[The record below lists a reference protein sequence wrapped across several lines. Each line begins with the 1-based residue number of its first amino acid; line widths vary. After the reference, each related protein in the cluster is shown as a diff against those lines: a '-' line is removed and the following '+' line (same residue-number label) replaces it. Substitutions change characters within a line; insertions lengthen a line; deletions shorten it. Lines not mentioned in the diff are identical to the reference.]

1 MSVVELHKSYLT
13 ILVWGIIC
21 EIIVLIYYL
30 SNNRYTFEFYL
41 TLGLLPITLGGI
53 MAIVRTI
60 KKEVSD

>member
-13 ILVWGIIC
+13 ILVWGLIC

>member
-13 ILVWGIIC
+13 ILVWGLIC

-53 MAIVRTI
+53 MAIVRAI